1 MAKSRKRKKKTI
13 TTKVT
18 KTKELNIKD
27 EIKYIIK
34 CAKNFKTKI
43 VSFKELI
50 LFCTETGDA
59 WLLDTDE
66 NLALILAREGIK
78 QEFSLIDTL
87 YQFGVDWKY
96 NYIIENEKF
105 VFIDKTGVS
114 RTIIGY
120 LTEQILEM
128 TNKSK
133 YLHNQNC

>member
-1 MAKSRKRKKKTI
+1 MAKSRKRKKRTV

-18 KTKELNIKD
+18 KKKELNIKD

-34 CAKNFKTKI
+34 CAKNFETKI

-59 WLLDTDE
+59 WLLDTDDK
-66 NLALILAREGIK
+66 LALDLVREGIK
-78 QEFSLIDTL
+78 QEFLLIDTP

-96 NYIIENEKF
+96 NYLIEYEEF
-105 VFIDKTGVS
+105 IFIDKTGVS

-120 LTEQILEM
+120 PTEQILEM
-128 TNKSK
+128 INKSK
-133 YLHNQNC
+133 YLNDQN